1 MEKAN
6 PAKKTEAIKPPVT
19 QVGVIGWVRINLFK
33 GWFNSILTLI
43 AAYFLWVIIPPLIQ
57 WAFIDSLWVS
67 TGAECQQ
74 SDGACW
80 SIIPANIRFIIF
92 GFFPYEQQ
100 WRPLVAM
107 VLLVGL
113 LFYSRNRNHW
123 KTLLAYAWILGLFV
137 MGLLMG
143 GMTYFTLFLCL
154 QVPILV
160 LFSLVLIHQIR
171 PGGVFNRIIVVVEI
185 VGLILL
191 IIVTLFK
198 PGGVLPGFIWIVIGI
213 AGLGFLRTFIW
224 GWRKHKELQLTKVM
238 AKWSILHVIS
248 FILLP
253 LEGYVFGLI
262 PVETAQWGGLPLT
275 LMLSVFGLTAAY
287 PLGVVM
293 ALGRRSKMPTLRIL
307 SVIYIELIR
316 GVPLI
321 SLLFMSSVVFPLFL
335 PEGVTINNIIRAQVA
350 IILFTAA
357 YIAEVVRGGL
367 QAIPRGQYEAAESLG
382 LNYYLSMRLIILPQA
397 LKIVIPPSVQQLIS
411 AFKDTSLVVIIALFD
426 VLRTTQTVLSDPKWM
441 GFSAEAYIFV
451 ALIYFLCCFFM
462 SNYSRRLERELETG
476 L

>member
-1 MEKAN
+1 MEKADQIN
-6 PAKKTEAIKPPVT
+6 KSEVIKPPVT
-19 QVGVIGWVRINLFK
+19 QVGFIGWIRTNLFK
-33 GWFNSILTLI
+33 GWFNSLLTI
-43 AAYFLWVIIPPLIQ
+43 ITIYFLWMIVPPMIR

-92 GFFPYEQQ
+92 GFYPYDQQ

-107 VLLVGL
+107 ALLIGL
-113 LFYSRNRNHW
+113 LFYSRNRDHW
-123 KTLLAYAWILGLFV
+123 KKSLAYAWFLGLFL
-137 MGLLMG
+137 MGLLMKG
-143 GMTYFTLFLCL
+143 GL
-154 QVPILV
+154 
-160 LFSLVLIHQIR
+160 
-171 PGGVFNRIIVVVEI
+171 
-185 VGLILL
+185 
-191 IIVTLFK
+191 
-198 PGGVLPGFIWIVIGI
+198 
-213 AGLGFLRTFIW
+213 
-224 GWRKHKELQLTKVM
+224 
-238 AKWSILHVIS
+238 
-248 FILLP
+248 
-253 LEGYVFGLI
+253 FGLI
-262 PVETAQWGGLPLT
+262 PVETTQWGGLPLT
-275 LMLSVFGLTAAY
+275 LLLSVFGLTAAY
-287 PLGVVM
+287 PLGIVL
-293 ALGRRSKMPTLRIL
+293 ALGRRSKMPAVKTL
-307 SVIYIELIR
+307 SVMYIELIR

-335 PEGVTINNIIRAQVA
+335 PQGVTINNIIRAQVA

-367 QAIPRGQYEAAESLG
+367 QAIPRGQYEAADSIG
-382 LNYYLSMRLIILPQA
+382 LSYYLTMRLVILPQA

>member
-1 MEKAN
+1 MEAYVQEK
-6 PAKKTEAIKPPVT
+6 PAEELKPPVT
-19 QVGVIGWVRINLFK
+19 SVGIIGWVRSNLFK
-33 GWFNSILTLI
+33 GWFNSLLTIITIYCLWLI
-43 AAYFLWVIIPPLIQ
+43 VPPLIR
-57 WAFIDSLWVS
+57 WAFIDSLWIS

-92 GFFPYEQQ
+92 GFFPYDQQ

-113 LFYSRNRNHW
+113 LFYSRNRDHW
-123 KTLLAYAWILGLFV
+123 KKPLAYAWILGLFL
-137 MGLLMG
+137 MGLLMKG
-143 GMTYFTLFLCL
+143 GL
-154 QVPILV
+154 
-160 LFSLVLIHQIR
+160 
-171 PGGVFNRIIVVVEI
+171 
-185 VGLILL
+185 
-191 IIVTLFK
+191 
-198 PGGVLPGFIWIVIGI
+198 
-213 AGLGFLRTFIW
+213 
-224 GWRKHKELQLTKVM
+224 
-238 AKWSILHVIS
+238 
-248 FILLP
+248 
-253 LEGYVFGLI
+253 FGLI
-262 PVETAQWGGLPLT
+262 PVETAKWGGLPLT
-275 LMLSVFGLTAAY
+275 LTLSVVGLTLAY
-287 PLGVVM
+287 PLGIVF
-293 ALGRRSKMPTLRIL
+293 ALGRRSKMPVVKTLCVL
-307 SVIYIELIR
+307 YIELIR

-335 PEGVTINNIIRAQVA
+335 PEGVTINNILRAQVA

-367 QAIPRGQYEAAESLG
+367 QAMPRGQYEAADSIG
-382 LNYYLSMRLIILPQA
+382 LSYFLTMRLVILPQA